1 MNSYLLLYVVWVGA
15 GLWAALRMRSLG
27 PNWLMFWSVV
37 FVAYGSVPSIGM
49 LVDSKSLNNPHFEFI
64 GQALLFFFRLSAAL
78 SSPQPGQNKGPLFE
92 MCNAPHPTEA

>member
-64 GQALLFFFRLSAAL
+64 GQALLFFFSFVGGALFSAAW
-78 SSPQPGQNKGPLFE
+78 SEQRAAIRNV
-92 MCNAPHPTEA
+92 